1 MKVLGL
7 GNALTD
13 VLAMLPSEECIAEI
27 GLLKGGMQLI
37 DEDKLLKIMSVFEDF
52 DTVLATG
59 GSAANAISGL
69 TRMGLPGGFIGKTG
83 PDSYGKFYHDDMEKN
98 GDELHLLERNT
109 ASGCAMTMITPDG
122 ERTFGTYLGAASALI
137 PGELHPGMFAG
148 YDLLHI
154 EGYLVQDPELIRRAV
169 ELAKNAGLKISLDM
183 ASYNI
188 VNENLE
194 FFHELVRDY
203 VDIAFA
209 NEEEAFAYTGK
220 EPEEAVKEIASEC
233 DIAVVKCGK
242 LGSIVQKRDEIAR
255 IGSTPTKCIDS
266 TGAGDLYAAGFLYGL
281 SKNYSLKV
289 SGSIGAVLS
298 GNVIEVI
305 GTKMDDNRWNQI
317 KLKVKRIVENNETL

>member
-1 MKVLGL
+1 
-7 GNALTD
+7 
-13 VLAMLPSEECIAEI
+13 
-27 GLLKGGMQLI
+27 
-37 DEDKLLKIMSVFEDF
+37 
-52 DTVLATG
+52 
-59 GSAANAISGL
+59 
-69 TRMGLPGGFIGKTG
+69 
-83 PDSYGKFYHDDMEKN
+83 
-98 GDELHLLERNT
+98 
-109 ASGCAMTMITPDG
+109 
-122 ERTFGTYLGAASALI
+122 
-137 PGELHPGMFAG
+137 
-148 YDLLHI
+148 
-154 EGYLVQDPELIRRAV
+154 
-169 ELAKNAGLKISLDM
+169 M

>member
-98 GDELHLLERNT
+98 GVELHLLEGNT

-194 FFHELVRDY
+194 FFHELVR
-203 VDIAFA
+203 
-209 NEEEAFAYTGK
+209 
-220 EPEEAVKEIASEC
+220 
-233 DIAVVKCGK
+233 
-242 LGSIVQKRDEIAR
+242 
-255 IGSTPTKCIDS
+255 
-266 TGAGDLYAAGFLYGL
+266 GL
-281 SKNYSLKV
+281 CRYCFC
-289 SGSIGAVLS
+289 
-298 GNVIEVI
+298 
-305 GTKMDDNRWNQI
+305 
-317 KLKVKRIVENNETL
+317 